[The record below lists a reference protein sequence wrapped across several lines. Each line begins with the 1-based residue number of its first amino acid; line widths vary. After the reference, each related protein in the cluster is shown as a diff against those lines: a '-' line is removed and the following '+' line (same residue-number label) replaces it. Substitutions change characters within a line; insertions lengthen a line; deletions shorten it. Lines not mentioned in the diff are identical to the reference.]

1 MKKVILSAI
10 LFFTCTL
17 IQISILPQQSVPAE
31 TQKQI
36 SVPAIMQLPLP
47 DLIVER
53 IWLDTQ
59 CKINFS
65 LRNKGSVRIP
75 DDQFGR
81 AQLKLFIGS
90 TEVIYALAQ
99 PTASGPAVDPSGLLK
114 AAAGTVSFNTG
125 KILQEQR
132 LVRVWVNHTHQ
143 IRESQTNNNTGRES
157 LTPHCPAAPDM
168 AVKASMKR
176 PAATAATTA
185 VPAGPTVVGLPRPS
199 IQITSFRKATA
210 ASGTMA
216 AASVTGRSGGSS
228 LPDSTAYADVGEE
241 FELRW
246 RIEGCHASQV
256 TTELRGQNPEGT
268 SFTNHTGD
276 INETR
281 TNKVDDCFFINGSA
295 RIRISEDWDFILS
308 VTARTPGAGIA
319 TAKSDKYHIWVRKP
333 RLVVKPPE
341 FSEADMTVRF
351 FIKNEGDADYPAPGA
366 DLRGNFKIGNWDG
379 SRTLKSGTIF
389 KDDLALPKGA
399 KVEIANMTLDREELG
414 AYTKI
419 LCQAAVDDE
428 DHDYLTGASRTASKL
443 FELETRSTTLPASIL
458 LAFFDSITGE
468 IRLNNYQSP
477 GADPSRTRPGVSRDS
492 FVQIMSEENRVVF
505 TPEFLRCQLKSKT
518 TGNVLFDYRP
528 FINNVTATIGGPR
541 TCSIPE
547 KNIVNMHIVVNTA
560 GGAEIKGWKFVE
572 RENKYY
578 DSEAPDV
585 DITRLELDVQFHINL
600 RDGKLIIDAVW
611 VTPTLNL
618 VATQDF
624 AWLLNM
630 LTPRLERMAQNEI
643 AGYIMNLANSGDVK
657 GQMNAKIAEALDL
670 LNIDR
675 ILRFELTSAGLALT
689 YIPGH

>member
-1 MKKVILSAI
+1 MKKFILAAI
-10 LFFTCTL
+10 LFFACTL
-17 IQISILPQQSVPAE
+17 IELSLLPQHPVLAGP
-31 TQKQI
+31 QKQI
-36 SVPAIMQLPLP
+36 TGPAIMQLPLP

-59 CKINFS
+59 CKINFK
-65 LRNKGSVRIP
+65 LKNQGTAKIP
-75 DDQFGR
+75 DDQYSR

-90 TEVIYALAQ
+90 TEVIYALAK
-99 PTASGPAVDPSGLLK
+99 PTASGLAVDPSGLLK
-114 AAAGTVSFNTG
+114 AAGGTVSFNTG

-132 LVRVWVNHTHQ
+132 LVRAWVDHTHQ

-168 AVKASMKR
+168 PAATSMKR

-185 VPAGPTVVGLPRPS
+185 VPAGPTMVGLSKPT
-199 IQITSFRKATA
+199 IQITSFRKVREGAGSMMMAT
-210 ASGTMA
+210 
-216 AASVTGRSGGSS
+216 TGGSGGSS
-228 LPDSTAYADVGEE
+228 LPDNTAYAAVGEE
-241 FELRW
+241 FELHW
-246 RIEGCHASQV
+246 RIEGCHAAQV
-256 TTELRGQNPEGT
+256 KTELRGQNPEGT
-268 SFTNHTGD
+268 LFTSYTGR
-276 INETR
+276 ITETR

-295 RIRISEDWDFILS
+295 KIIIHDDWDFILS
-308 VTARTPGAGIA
+308 VTALSPGAGIA
-319 TAKSDKYHIWVRKP
+319 TAKSDKYHIWVKKP
-333 RLVVKPPE
+333 RLVVQKPE
-341 FSEADMTVRF
+341 FKEDDMTVRF

-379 SRTLKSGTIF
+379 SRTFKSGTII
-389 KDDLALPKGA
+389 KDDLTLPKGA

-419 LCQAAVDDE
+419 LCQAVADDE
-428 DHDYLTGASRTASKL
+428 YYDFLTGASRTASKL
-443 FELETRSTTLPASIL
+443 FELETRSTTLDASIL

-477 GADPSRTRPGVSRDS
+477 GADPSRSRPGVSRDS
-492 FVQIMSEENRVVF
+492 YVQIMGEENRVVF

-528 FINNVTATIGGPR
+528 FINNVTATIGGAG

-560 GGAEIKGWKFVE
+560 GRAEIKGWKFVE

-585 DITRLELDVQFHINL
+585 DITRLELDVQFHVNL
-600 RDGKLIIDAVW
+600 RDGKLIIDGVW
-611 VTPTLNL
+611 VKPTLNL

-630 LTPRLERMAQNEI
+630 LTPRLERMASNEI
-643 AGYIMNLANSGDVK
+643 AGYIMSLANSGDVK

-675 ILRFELTSAGLALT
+675 ILRFELTRSGLALT

>member
-1 MKKVILSAI
+1 MKKVILSVI
-10 LFFTCTL
+10 LFFTCVL
-17 IQISILPQQSVPAE
+17 VQISVLPQQSVLAG

-36 SVPAIMQLPLP
+36 SGPAVMQLPLP

-65 LRNKGSVRIP
+65 LKNKGSVRIP

-90 TEVIYALAQ
+90 KEVIYTLAK
-99 PTASGPAVDPSGLLK
+99 PTASGAAVDPTGLLK
-114 AAAGTVSFNTG
+114 AAGGTVSFNTG
-125 KILQEQR
+125 TVLQEQR
-132 LVRVWVNHTHQ
+132 LVRVWVDHTHQ
-143 IRESQTNNNTGRES
+143 IRESQTNNTGRES
-157 LTPHCPAAPDM
+157 LTPHCPSAPGMPAAT
-168 AVKASMKR
+168 SMQR

-185 VPAGPTVVGLPRPS
+185 VPAGPTVVGLPKPS
-199 IQITSFRKATA
+199 IQITSFRKVRPGSSSMMMAT
-210 ASGTMA
+210 
-216 AASVTGRSGGSS
+216 TGRSGESS
-228 LPDSTAYADVGEE
+228 LPENTAYADAGEE
-241 FELRW
+241 FELHW
-246 RIEGCHASQV
+246 RLEGCHASQV
-256 TTELRGQNPEGT
+256 TTELKGQNPEGT
-268 SFTNHTGD
+268 LFTTPSNKT
-276 INETR
+276 ETR

-295 RIRISEDWDFILS
+295 KIIAREDWDYILS

-319 TAKSDKYHIWVRKP
+319 TDRSDKYHIWVKKP
-333 RLVVKPPE
+333 RLVVQKPE

-351 FIKNEGDADYPAPGA
+351 FIKNEGESDYPAPGA

-379 SRTLKSGTIF
+379 SRTLKSGTII

-399 KVEIANMTLDREELG
+399 KVEIASLTLDREELG

-419 LCQAAVDDE
+419 LCQAVVDDE
-428 DHDYLTGASRTASKL
+428 NYDYLTGTYRTASKL
-443 FELETRSTTLPASIL
+443 FELETRSTTLDASIL

-492 FVQIMSEENRVVF
+492 YVQIMGEENRVVF

-528 FINNVTATIGGPR
+528 FINNVTATIGRSG

-585 DITRLELDVQFHINL
+585 NITRLELDVQFHINL
-600 RDGKLIIDAVW
+600 RDGKLIIDGVW
-611 VTPTLNL
+611 VKPTLNL

-630 LTPRLERMAQNEI
+630 LTPKLERMASNEI
-643 AGYIMNLANSGDVK
+643 AGYIMSLANSGDVK

-670 LNIDR
+670 LKIDR
-675 ILRFELTSAGLALT
+675 ILQFELTSAGLSLT

>member
-1 MKKVILSAI
+1 MKNILLSVI
-10 LFFTCTL
+10 LFFTCSL
-17 IQISILPQQSVPAE
+17 VAVSFLPNQVVMAD

-36 SVPAIMQLPLP
+36 SGPAIMQLPLP

-65 LRNKGSVRIP
+65 LKNKGSVKIP
-75 DDQFGR
+75 NDQYNR

-90 TEVIYALAQ
+90 TEVIYALTK
-99 PTASGPAVDPSGLLK
+99 PTASGPAVDPGGLLK
-114 AAAGTVSFNTG
+114 AAGGTVSFNTG
-125 KILQEQR
+125 KTLEEQR

-157 LTPHCPAAPDM
+157 LTPHCPAAPGM
-168 AVKASMKR
+168 PAATAMKR

-185 VPAGPTVVGLPRPS
+185 VPAGPTVVGLPKPS
-199 IQITSFRKATA
+199 IQITSFRKASPGSST
-210 ASGTMA
+210 TMMA
-216 AASVTGRSGGSS
+216 TTGRSGESS
-228 LPDSTAYADVGEE
+228 LPDNTAYVAAGEE

-246 RIEGCHASQV
+246 RLEGCHASQV
-256 TTELRGQNPEGT
+256 TTELKGQNPEGT
-268 SFTNHTGD
+268 LFTTHSNKT
-276 INETR
+276 ETR

-295 RIRISEDWDFILS
+295 RIILNEDWDFILS
-308 VTARTPGAGIA
+308 VTTRTPGAGIA
-319 TAKSDKYHIWVRKP
+319 TAKSDKYHIWVKKP
-333 RLVVKPPE
+333 RLVVQKPE

-351 FIKNEGDADYPAPGA
+351 FIKNEGESDYPAPGA

-379 SRTLKSGTIF
+379 SRTLKSGTII
-389 KDDLALPKGA
+389 KDDLAIPKGA
-399 KVEIANMTLDREELG
+399 KVEIASLTLDREELG

-419 LCQAAVDDE
+419 LCQAVVDDE
-428 DHDYLTGASRTASKL
+428 NYDYLTGAYRTASKL
-443 FELETRSTTLPASIL
+443 FELETRSTTLDASIL

-492 FVQIMSEENRVVF
+492 YVQIMSEDNRVVF

-528 FINNVTATIGGPR
+528 FINNVTATIGGPG

-547 KNIVNMHIVVNTA
+547 KNIVNMHIVVDTA

-585 DITRLELDVQFHINL
+585 NITRLELDVQFHINL
-600 RDGKLIIDAVW
+600 RDGKLIIDGIW
-611 VTPTLNL
+611 VKPTLNL

-630 LTPRLERMAQNEI
+630 LTPKLERMASNEI

-670 LNIDR
+670 LNIER
-675 ILRFELTSAGLALT
+675 ILRFELTRTGLSLT
-689 YIPGH
+689 YIPGR

>member
-1 MKKVILSAI
+1 MKNILLSVI
-10 LFFTCTL
+10 LFFTCSL
-17 IQISILPQQSVPAE
+17 VAVSFLPNQVVMAD

-36 SVPAIMQLPLP
+36 SGPAIMQLPLP

-65 LRNKGSVRIP
+65 LKNKGSVKIP
-75 DDQFGR
+75 NDQYNR

-90 TEVIYALAQ
+90 TEVIYALTK
-99 PTASGPAVDPSGLLK
+99 PTASGPAVDPGGLLK
-114 AAAGTVSFNTG
+114 AAGGTVSFNTG
-125 KILQEQR
+125 KTLEEQR

-157 LTPHCPAAPDM
+157 LTPHCPAAPGM
-168 AVKASMKR
+168 PAATAMKR

-185 VPAGPTVVGLPRPS
+185 VPAGPTVVGLPKPS
-199 IQITSFRKATA
+199 IQITSFRKASPGSST
-210 ASGTMA
+210 TMMA
-216 AASVTGRSGGSS
+216 TTGRSGESS
-228 LPDSTAYADVGEE
+228 LPDNTAYVAAGEE

-246 RIEGCHASQV
+246 RLEGCHASQV
-256 TTELRGQNPEGT
+256 TTELKGQNPEGT
-268 SFTNHTGD
+268 LFTTHSNKT
-276 INETR
+276 ETR

-295 RIRISEDWDFILS
+295 RIILNEDWDFILS

-319 TAKSDKYHIWVRKP
+319 TAKSDKYHIWVKKP
-333 RLVVKPPE
+333 RLVVQKPE

-351 FIKNEGDADYPAPGA
+351 FIKNEGESDYPAPGA

-379 SRTLKSGTIF
+379 SRTLKSGTII
-389 KDDLALPKGA
+389 KDDLAIPKGA
-399 KVEIANMTLDREELG
+399 KVEIASLTLDREELG

-419 LCQAAVDDE
+419 LCQAVVDDE
-428 DHDYLTGASRTASKL
+428 NYDYLTGAYRTASKL
-443 FELETRSTTLPASIL
+443 FELETRSTTLDASIL

-492 FVQIMSEENRVVF
+492 YVQIMSEDNRVVF

-528 FINNVTATIGGPR
+528 FINNVTATIGGPG

-547 KNIVNMHIVVNTA
+547 KNIVNMHIVVDTA

-585 DITRLELDVQFHINL
+585 NITRLELDVQFHINL
-600 RDGKLIIDAVW
+600 RDGKLIIDGIW
-611 VTPTLNL
+611 VKPTLNL

-630 LTPRLERMAQNEI
+630 LTPKLERMASNEI

-670 LNIDR
+670 LNIER
-675 ILRFELTSAGLALT
+675 ILRFELTRTGLSLT
-689 YIPGH
+689 YIPGR